1 MKSYDQQVTAALS
14 TPHYMLIVWKS
25 QINSYFSFCHLL
37 QLPLVTK
44 HDADPW
50 NVTIEGSETAITSQ
64 GKKSHAVHSS

>member
-25 QINSYFSFCHLL
+25 QINSYFSFRHLL
-37 QLPLVTK
+37 PLPLVTK

-50 NVTIEGSETAITSQ
+50 NVTIERSDTAMTSQ
-64 GKKSHAVHSS
+64 GKKSNAVYSS